1 MATVKQLSSF
11 MALAVNGGDRIS
23 FTYDEIDP
31 DTGDL
36 IDGNKKGSFFVI
48 DDELLGHINAVRDYI
63 RSHKLQDG
71 E

>member
-1 MATVKQLSSF
+1 MASVKQLSSF

-36 IDGNKKGSFFVI
+36 IDGNKKESFFVV
-48 DDELLGHINAVRDYI
+48 DEGLRVHIEAVRDFI
-63 RSHKLQDG
+63 RKHKLAD
-71 E
+71 

>member
-11 MALAVNGGDRIS
+11 MALAVNGGDRVS
-23 FTYDEIDP
+23 FTYDEIDT

-48 DDELLGHINAVRDYI
+48 DDELRGHINAVRDYI
-63 RSHKLQDG
+63 RAHKLQDG